1 LPGWTSVQR
10 SSLKDVAIAAIAL
23 SAFVTFF
30 YLRRGDIC
38 LTQSIVLAVI
48 FPFVAFILE
57 WRLHQM
63 VWHDVWRKAEKP
75 SDPIDQV
82 IEGVLGEAG
91 IPFQRLGPW
100 QGIRSFKYRFQQRYL
115 LEDGTRIAVRGED
128 PPAVYVGPLEM
139 EDEVERLKDL
149 IDGAL
154 G

>member
-1 LPGWTSVQR
+1 LPGWTSVKR

-38 LTQSIVLAVI
+38 LTQSIVLAVM
-48 FPFVAFILE
+48 FPFVAFIFE

-91 IPFQRLGPW
+91 IPSPSNASGP
-100 QGIRSFKYRFQQRYL
+100 GRASGRSSTGSNRDISSRT
-115 LEDGTRIAVRGED
+115 GRGS
-128 PPAVYVGPLEM
+128 PS
-139 EDEVERLKDL
+139 VERTRRRSTW
-149 IDGAL
+149 GRSRWRTRWR